1 MNSEYIRGDE
11 PALLRLLFLHD
22 QYWKRRSLE
31 VAKEIRLLEKEF
43 GLTPMSRRRLEW
55 TIGEVN
61 EAKEKHEV
69 NRAKRARKMIY
80 AKAVDP
86 REVLDQ

>member
-11 PALLRLLFLHD
+11 PALQRLLYLVD
-22 QYWKRRSLE
+22 RYWKYHSLE
-31 VAKEIRLLEKEF
+31 VAKEIRLMEKEF

-61 EAKEKHEV
+61 EAREKHEI
-69 NRAKRARKMIY
+69 NRAKRARKMID
-80 AKAVDP
+80 AKAEDP
-86 REVLDQ
+86 RGVLDG